1 SDAVKIARVRF
12 NGVNQ
17 KHVGTKQAE
26 TAEILDGRTASRHDV
41 DTPLA
46 MSLREWSGAIL
57 YKQSLVAGLCD
68 MRCHAQSVV
77 PGVVAHAFIKPLR
90 NGVRRMG
97 RDAN

>member
-1 SDAVKIARVRF
+1 MDHVRRAFSDAVKIARARF

-17 KHVGTKQAE
+17 KHVGTKQAQ

-57 YKQSLVAGLCD
+57 YLLLIPLVWLARPQKGGAGGD
-68 MRCHAQSVV
+68 AAA
-77 PGVVAHAFIKPLR
+77 GAH
-90 NGVRRMG
+90 
-97 RDAN
+97 